1 MTPFQNPTIYLGNL
15 RIDEPI
21 TAVTNL
27 LFAGLCLFAFLN
39 TKEQK
44 QFIGPNLYRWFF
56 LGIGLSAVIAAFIGH
71 GFLYYFGFKAKI
83 YGWEANVL
91 GVAFAQTAAIYH
103 TKSSIKQS
111 LFKPLLIL
119 NYIQI
124 GCAIILTYTIFS
136 FLVVEIHSAI
146 SLLFIV
152 CVLEGIHYKKTK
164 SKLSKY
170 MLIGV
175 GVTILAVLVH
185 LLKLAVSVWFNHLD
199 LSHIILCGSMYYFY
213 KGVKLYST
221 KQSINHDNTSSAQK
235 S

>member
-21 TAVTNL
+21 TAFTNL
-27 LFAGLCLFAFLN
+27 IFVALCLFAFLN
-39 TKEQK
+39 TKEQRH
-44 QFIGPNLYRWFF
+44 FIGPNLYRWFF
-56 LGIGLSAVIAAFIGH
+56 LAIGLSALIAAFIGH
-71 GFLYYFGFKAKI
+71 AFLYHFGFGAKI
-83 YGWEANVL
+83 YGWEANVI

-103 TKSSIKQS
+103 SKHSIKES
-111 LFKPLLIL
+111 VFKILLIV

-124 GCAIILTYTIFS
+124 GCAMILTYTVFS
-136 FLVVEIHSAI
+136 FIVVEVHSAI

-164 SKLSKY
+164 SVLSKY

-175 GVTILAVLVH
+175 GVTVLAVIVH
-185 LLKLAVSVWFNHLD
+185 VFKIAASVWFNHLD
-199 LSHIILCGSMYYFY
+199 LSHIIMCGSILCFY
-213 KGVKLYST
+213 RGVKLNTNS
-221 KQSINHDNTSSAQK
+221 KSINHDHTPSAQK

>member
-27 LFAGLCLFAFLN
+27 LFAGVCLFAFIN

-44 QFIGPNLYRWFF
+44 HFIGPNLYRWFF
-56 LGIGLSAVIAAFIGH
+56 IVIGLSAVIAAFIGH
-71 GFLYYFGFKAKI
+71 GFLYYFGFEAKI

-103 TKSSIKQS
+103 TKPSIKTS

-124 GCAIILTYTIFS
+124 GCAIIFTYTIFS
-136 FLVVEIHSAI
+136 FIVVEISSAI
-146 SLLFIV
+146 SLLLIV
-152 CVLEGIHYKKTK
+152 SVLEGIHYKKTK
-164 SKLSKY
+164 SVLSKY

-175 GVTILAVLVH
+175 GVTIIAVLVH
-185 LLKLAVSVWFNHLD
+185 VFKIVISVWFNHLD
-199 LSHIILCGSMYYFY
+199 LSHIVMCGSIYCFY
-213 KGVKLYST
+213 RGVKESPNRT
-221 KQSINHDNTSSAQK
+221 PEKGGD
-235 S
+235 